1 MDLKRVVITGL
12 GALTPIG
19 LSVESYWDALLKGV
33 SGAGPITRFDAT
45 NFKTKFA
52 CELKGFDVLDYM
64 PRKEA
69 QRMDPCA
76 QYASVAAME
85 AIRDAGLDLDKV
97 NKDRVGVVMGTGVGG
112 FTSMMETA
120 HVFIE
125 NDRNPRFSPY
135 LLLKVLS
142 RSRG

>member
-97 NKDRVGVVMGTGVGG
+97 NKDREHPWCQLRHQQDWQQPPA
-112 FTSMMETA
+112 FRLLYCAA
-120 HVFIE
+120 HHF
-125 NDRNPRFSPY
+125 RLPGRRHPR
-135 LLLKVLS
+135 L
-142 RSRG
+142 